1 MRLRL
6 ALGLLVVV
14 TTPAF
19 AQQPTQPTPPTE
31 TVETGWEWFGLPT
44 LNFNSDEGFGY
55 GALLQLYNY
64 GNGTAKPYRFMI
76 RPLVLFTTKGRRD
89 FTIELDAPGLLGD
102 GWRLDAFAGL
112 EKHLATPYY
121 GIGNETEF
129 DETLK
134 EPPNDY
140 YYTYG
145 RTQWRFATNVQRRL
159 TKSARFLVGVGF
171 TDVETDPVPFDS
183 GTTLFADDFNRT
195 TNGPSGT
202 LLTGRVGVTLDTRD
216 REIGP
221 RGGHWIDLLAQE
233 IVEARGPMN
242 YYSRFT
248 LTARKYWSINDRL
261 VFAQRIAGQA
271 TTHGT
276 DGVPIFDYS
285 TFQAA
290 VGQSEAL
297 GGSSSVRGI
306 PRNRFIGRSVVFSN
320 SELRWRFKDLK
331 IMNKSAYMVAS
342 AFVDA
347 GRVWDT
353 GMKVGELFSDLHAG
367 YGGGWRLGLG
377 PSFLIAFDVGKSSES
392 TQIYIGLGYPF

>member
-1 MRLRL
+1 MRLK
-6 ALGLLVVV
+6 LGLLSLVFAA
-14 TTPAF
+14 TPAF
-19 AQQPTQPTPPTE
+19 AQPAQP
-31 TVETGWEWFGLPT
+31 VETGWEWFGLPT

-64 GNGTAKPYRFMI
+64 GDGSAKPYRFMI
-76 RPLVLFTTKGRRD
+76 RPVVLFTTKGRRD
-89 FTIELDAPGLLGD
+89 FTIELDAPRLLPD

-121 GIGNETEF
+121 GIGNDTEF
-129 DETLK
+129 DEAKK
-134 EPPNDY
+134 ESPNDY

-159 TKSARFLVGVGF
+159 TQSARLLVGVGF
-171 TDVETDPVPFDS
+171 ADIETDPVPFDS
-183 GTTLFADDFNRT
+183 GTTLLAEQIQRT
-195 TNGPSGT
+195 SPGPSGT
-202 LLTGRVGVTLDTRD
+202 LLTGRVGLTLDTRD

-221 RGGHWIDLLAQE
+221 SSGHWVDLLAQE

-242 YYSRFT
+242 YYSRVT
-248 LTARKYWSINDRL
+248 LTARKYFSINDRL
-261 VFAQRIAGQA
+261 VFAQRVAGQV

-276 DGVPIFDYS
+276 DGVPLFDYS
-285 TFQAA
+285 TFQTA

-297 GGSSSVRGI
+297 GGGGSVRGI
-306 PRNRFIGRSVVFSN
+306 PRNRFIGRSVAFSN

-342 AFVDA
+342 AFLDA
-347 GRVWDT
+347 GRVWDE